1 MSAPVVHQPDYL
13 EARSQQPPPHSK
25 QAVSKSRDM
34 STDTAIRRG
43 EDTRVSDPLAC
54 LHACDSDS
62 DCLQDILLEDD
73 LGTVGFMNLTRCVMC
88 IV

>member
-1 MSAPVVHQPDYL
+1 MSAPVVHQPDYP
-13 EARSQQPPPHSK
+13 EARPQQPSPHSK

-43 EDTRVSDPLAC
+43 KDTRVFDPLAC
-54 LHACDSDS
+54 LQACDSDY
-62 DCLQDILLEDD
+62 CLQDILLEDD
-73 LGTVGFMNLTRCVMC
+73 LGTVGFMNLTRCVLC